1 MAVPLTLLLGLL
13 GGIGL
18 FVVIISF
25 REKPEKEKTQVR
37 LKKFK
42 AKGPRSQATATLTNN
57 ALQVIITAAL
67 AFGAWYL
74 TGWYAAALLTA
85 GAGWAG
91 PKMAK
96 APGLRKKATEEIEA
110 YSQWAEQIRDLV
122 SSSGSLYEA
131 VTLSADNSPELLRPS
146 VMQMTAIARTTGLPP
161 ALDWFANEMRSP
173 HADRLVLGL
182 RIAWDSGARVS
193 EAFDSTARRMRGEV
207 DVRRRNEVSNSRAW
221 TQVVA
226 ILGVTM
232 VSVLLLAVLNRGFFE
247 PFSSF
252 IGQLVLLG
260 VGGLMVGS
268 IFWVLKLSETDIPI
282 RLLGLDASQETSKAK
297 QEKAKQA

>member
-1 MAVPLTLLLGLL
+1 MNVPITLLLGLV
-13 GGIGL
+13 GGVGL
-18 FVVIISF
+18 FVVTYSF
-25 REKPEKEKTQVR
+25 REKPEKEKRQLR

-42 AKGPRSQATATLTNN
+42 AKGPRSQAAATLAGN
-57 ALQVIITAAL
+57 ALQIIITAAL

-85 GAGWAG
+85 AAGWAG

-96 APGLRKKATEEIEA
+96 APSLRKKATEEIEA

-122 SSSGSLYEA
+122 ASSGSLYEA
-131 VTLSADNSPELLRPS
+131 VTLSADNSPELLRPA
-146 VMQMTAIARTTGLPP
+146 VRQMTAIARTTGLPP

-207 DVRRRNEVSNSRAW
+207 DVRRRNEVGNSRAW

-226 ILGVTM
+226 ILGVTLI
-232 VSVLLLAVLNRGFFE
+232 SVMLLAVLNRGFFE

-260 VGGLMVGS
+260 VGGLIVGS
-268 IFWVLKLSETDIPI
+268 IFWVLKLSETDTAI
-282 RLLGLDASQETSKAK
+282 RLLELDTESKEAK
-297 QEKAKQA
+297 GAKV